1 MTRKARLQAWAAQ
14 LNAPVPADA
23 TAAELEQAIEVALA
37 NPVIPEPDCPG
48 LNNAGCPWMADDSDI
63 PQYSLGEGIAN
74 NARVVRE
81 ELPSVVKA
89 VVANLFG

>member
-23 TAAELEQAIEVALA
+23 TAADLEAAIEAAIA

-48 LNNAGCPWMADDSDI
+48 FSRDGCPWMAEEEY
-63 PQYSLGEGIAN
+63 PQYSLRDGLAAN
-74 NARVVRE
+74 LAVLRS
-81 ELPSVVKA
+81 ELPSTIRT
-89 VVANLFG
+89 VAAQFRG

>member
-23 TAAELEQAIEVALA
+23 TAAQLEQAIEAALA
-37 NPVIPEPDCPG
+37 NPIIPEPACPG
-48 LNNAGCPWMADDSDI
+48 LTHAGCPWMADDSEI
-63 PQYSLGEGIAN
+63 PQYSLGQGFAN
-74 NARVVRE
+74 NARVIRE
-81 ELPSVVKA
+81 GLPSAAKA